1 MIVSAPSDYREAARR
16 RLPRF
21 LFDYIDGGAVA
32 ENTMNA
38 NAAELAS
45 VALRQRVLCGAG
57 EPTLATTILDDA
69 WAMPVALGP
78 VGATGMYARRGEV
91 QAARAASRAGIPYT
105 LSTVSVCS
113 IEEVASHA
121 SGALWSQLY
130 VLKDRGYM
138 RNALERAWAA
148 GMKTLVFT
156 VDMPIPGSRYRD
168 NRSGMS
174 GPHATL
180 RQYLQAC
187 THPRWAMNVGLAGRP
202 LSFGNIEAYTGHKM
216 TMDDYMG
223 FISNNFDPSIAWHD
237 LEWIR
242 DSWQGKLIIKGI
254 LDADDAR
261 NAVRLGAD
269 GIVVSNHGGR
279 QLDGAIPTARALPKV
294 VDAVGDDLTVLADSG
309 VRSGVD
315 VIRLLALGAKG
326 VLLGRAYI
334 YALAAAGEA
343 GVAHLLRLFAEDM
356 KVTMTLTGATSPS
369 AISLDCLDRLEQD
382 QHRTHAVPVSLPA

>member
-1 MIVSAPSDYREAARR
+1 
-16 RLPRF
+16 
-21 LFDYIDGGAVA
+21 
-32 ENTMNA
+32 MNA

-57 EPTLATTILDDA
+57 EPTLATTILMPMGDA
-69 WAMPVALGP
+69 RGAGA

-91 QAARAASRAGIPYT
+91 RRPAPPPRRDPYT

-148 GMKTLVFT
+148 GMKTPVFT

-180 RQYLQAC
+180 RQYLRAC

-202 LSFGNIEAYTGHKM
+202 CRLV
-216 TMDDYMG
+216 
-223 FISNNFDPSIAWHD
+223 IS
-237 LEWIR
+237 
-242 DSWQGKLIIKGI
+242 K
-254 LDADDAR
+254 
-261 NAVRLGAD
+261 
-269 GIVVSNHGGR
+269 
-279 QLDGAIPTARALPKV
+279 PTP
-294 VDAVGDDLTVLADSG
+294 
-309 VRSGVD
+309 
-315 VIRLLALGAKG
+315 
-326 VLLGRAYI
+326 
-334 YALAAAGEA
+334 
-343 GVAHLLRLFAEDM
+343 
-356 KVTMTLTGATSPS
+356 ATK
-369 AISLDCLDRLEQD
+369 
-382 QHRTHAVPVSLPA
+382 

>member
-1 MIVSAPSDYREAARR
+1 MIVSSPADYREAARMR
-16 RLPRF
+16 IPRF

-38 NAAELAS
+38 NAYELSS
-45 VALRQRVLCGAG
+45 VALRQRVLCGVG
-57 EPTLATTILDDA
+57 ETNLSTKVLGSSWSLPIT
-69 WAMPVALGP
+69 LGP

-91 QAARAASRAGIPYT
+91 KAARAASKTGIPYT

-121 SGALWSQLY
+121 SGELWSQLY

-138 RNALERAWAA
+138 RNALERSWAA

-168 NRSGMS
+168 KRSGMS
-174 GPHATL
+174 GPMSTL
-180 RQYLQAC
+180 RQYVQAC
-187 THPRWAMNVGLAGRP
+187 IHPQWALDVGLRGRP
-202 LSFGNIEAYTGHKM
+202 LSFGNIEAYTRHKM
-216 TMDDYMG
+216 KMADYMG
-223 FISNNFDPSIAWHD
+223 FISSNFDPSITWKD

-242 DSWQGKLIIKGI
+242 ESWQGNLIIKGI
-254 LDADDAR
+254 LEPEDAR

-279 QLDGAIPTARALPKV
+279 QLDGAVPTARALPRV
-294 VDAVGDDLTVLADSG
+294 ADAVGDDLTVLVDSG
-309 VRSGVD
+309 IRSGVD
-315 VIRLLALGAKG
+315 VIRMLALGAKG

-334 YALAAAGEA
+334 YALAAAGEQ
-343 GVAHLLRLFAEDM
+343 GVEHLLRLYAEDM

-369 AISLDCLDRLEQD
+369 DINSGCLDRLEKELLTLQ
-382 QHRTHAVPVSLPA
+382 R

>member
-1 MIVSAPSDYREAARR
+1 MIASAPGDYRGAARR

-38 NAAELAS
+38 NSTELSS
-45 VALRQRVLCGAG
+45 VALRQRVRCIGDPKL
-57 EPTLATTILDDA
+57 TTEILGSS
-69 WAMPVALGP
+69 WEMPVALGP

-91 QAARAASRAGIPYT
+91 KAARAASSMGIPYT
-105 LSTVSVCS
+105 LSTVSLCS
-113 IEEVASHA
+113 IEEVAGHA
-121 SGALWSQLY
+121 SGELWSQLY

-138 RNALERAWAA
+138 RNALERSWAA

-174 GPHATL
+174 GPRATL
-180 RQYLQAC
+180 RQYLQASI
-187 THPRWAMNVGLAGRP
+187 HPHWAMDVGLAGRP
-202 LSFGNIEAYTGHKM
+202 LSFGNIETYTGNKM

-223 FISNNFDPSIAWHD
+223 FISNNFAPSIAWHD

-242 DSWQGKLIIKGI
+242 DIWKGKLIIKGI
-254 LDADDAR
+254 LDPEDAR
-261 NAVRLGAD
+261 DAVRLGAD

-279 QLDGAIPTARALPKV
+279 QLDGAIPTVRALPRV
-294 VDAVGDDLTVLADSG
+294 VDSIEDELTVLVDSG

-315 VIRLLALGAKG
+315 VILMLALGAKG
-326 VLLGRAYI
+326 GLLGRASI

-343 GVAHLLRLFAEDM
+343 GVAHLLRLYAEDM
-356 KVTMTLTGATSPS
+356 KVTMALTGEASPASINIDCLERLCKDIAQS
-369 AISLDCLDRLEQD
+369 AIPPGRQN
-382 QHRTHAVPVSLPA
+382 

>member
-1 MIVSAPSDYREAARR
+1 MIVSSPADYREAARMR
-16 RLPRF
+16 IPRF

-38 NAAELAS
+38 NAYELSS
-45 VALRQRVLCGAG
+45 VALRQRVLCGVG
-57 EPTLATTILDDA
+57 EINLSTKVLGSSWSLPI
-69 WAMPVALGP
+69 ALGP

-91 QAARAASRAGIPYT
+91 KAARAASKTGIPYT

-121 SGALWSQLY
+121 SGELWSQLY

-138 RNALERAWAA
+138 RNALERSWAA

-168 NRSGMS
+168 KRSGMS
-174 GPHATL
+174 GPMSTL
-180 RQYLQAC
+180 RQYVQAC
-187 THPRWAMNVGLAGRP
+187 IHPQWALDVGLRGRP
-202 LSFGNIEAYTGHKM
+202 LSFGNIEAYTRHKLKM
-216 TMDDYMG
+216 ADYMG
-223 FISNNFDPSIAWHD
+223 FISSNFDPSITWKD

-242 DSWQGKLIIKGI
+242 ESWQGNLIIKGI
-254 LDADDAR
+254 LEPEDAR

-279 QLDGAIPTARALPKV
+279 QLDCAVPTARALPRV
-294 VDAVGDDLTVLADSG
+294 ADAVGDDLTVLVDSG
-309 VRSGVD
+309 IRSGVD
-315 VIRLLALGAKG
+315 VIRMLALGAKG

-334 YALAAAGEA
+334 YALAAAGEE
-343 GVAHLLRLFAEDM
+343 GVEHLLRLYAEDM

-369 AISLDCLDRLEQD
+369 DINSGCLDRLEKELLTLQ
-382 QHRTHAVPVSLPA
+382 R